1 MRDTQKAVCSAVDI
15 RFFARSWKWI
25 LSFLANIMLLTVIR
39 VVCQVSPNF
48 GIKYLL
54 LQSQDMSINTL
65 SNFCVFNTTKTRKIS
80 IKIYKLQRKNGT
92 NYSCNFN
99 RRHFLHIPSPSAR
112 RHICLSTN
120 SSQLGYTPEISSRDP
135 GNACQDDFTSCS

>member
-1 MRDTQKAVCSAVDI
+1 MRDTPKAVCSAVDI
-15 RFFARSWKWI
+15 RFFARPWI
-25 LSFLANIMLLTVIR
+25 LGFLGNIMLLTIAT

-48 GIKYLL
+48 GIEYLL
-54 LQSQDMSINTL
+54 LQGQDIRINTL
-65 SNFCVFNTTKTRKIS
+65 SNFCVFNTTKTREIS
-80 IKIYKLQRKNGT
+80 IKMYRSYNEKDGT
-92 NYSCNFN
+92 YYSCNFD
-99 RRHFLHIPSPSAR
+99 RRHFLHILSPSAR

>member
-1 MRDTQKAVCSAVDI
+1 MHDTQKAVCSAVDI
-15 RFFARSWKWI
+15 RFFARPWI

-48 GIKYLL
+48 GIRYLL
-54 LQSQDMSINTL
+54 LQGQGIRINTL
-65 SNFCVFNTTKTRKIS
+65 INFHVFNTTIARKIF
-80 IKIYKLQRKNGT
+80 IKIQKLKQKNG
-92 NYSCNFN
+92 NYYSCNFN

-120 SSQLGYTPEISSRDP
+120 SSQLGYTPAISSRDP
-135 GNACQDDFTSCS
+135 GNTYQDDFTSCP